1 MNSFWQ
7 DLRFGLRTLLKSP
20 GFTAVAVI
28 TLALGIGAN
37 TAIFSVV
44 NGVLLKPLPYPQPDR
59 IMKVWG
65 HATGLGLPKDLI
77 WFSALEFRELEEY
90 NKDLA
95 DQAAI
100 GGASFDITG
109 GGAPEHLE
117 GVQVS
122 PSFFSILGLQ
132 PVLGRTFTAE
142 DGQPGHDQVLVLGNG
157 LWKRRFGSD
166 RGVIGR
172 TLDVNGKAM
181 TVVGVLPPGFDYP
194 YQSELWQ
201 PLAFTAEDLAPGNRG
216 NHGYEVIARTRPGVT
231 IQQARADMENVGRT
245 ILRRNPNYPYRE
257 LNYNVLLVPLLE
269 ETVGDVQSALWVLVG
284 AVGMVLLIA
293 CVNVASLLLA
303 RASSRDKEVA
313 IRVALGARRGRI
325 IRQLLTE
332 SVLLSGIGG
341 LAGLILAPFALREI
355 IQLGNVAL
363 PRLGNI
369 EIDTSVLLFTLL
381 VSIGTGVLFGLA
393 PAWQVVS
400 SPPSE
405 QLNDAGRGS
414 SEKGAKGR
422 LRRLL
427 VVSETALS
435 VILLVGAGLLI
446 HSFLNI
452 LAIDPGFHAE
462 KVLTM
467 RMSLPPERYS
477 TPAQISNFYREV
489 VARVDHLPGVESAG
503 AANALPLTNS
513 GSSGTVTIDTNEVS
527 PDQRQVETD
536 RLPVTPGYF
545 EAMGFQ
551 LVEGR
556 FFTASDAETSQPVA
570 VVDDTLARTYFG
582 RNDAIGKRVK
592 IGGTQ
597 STNPWLT
604 IVGIVRHIH
613 YRAVEAPS
621 RIQLYWPE
629 AQRPNPTMSLA
640 VRSAVDPL
648 SLAPAVESAIG
659 LVDPDQPVYAVR
671 SLEQLR
677 SAWVSERFLALLLVG
692 IFAGLALV
700 LAAVGIYGVMAYAVT
715 RRTCE
720 IGIRMALGAE
730 PETVMRMVVGDGLA
744 LAGIGLAVG
753 IAVSLIVTRL
763 LASMLYGVKASDPLA
778 FGGGAILLLLVAV
791 GACSI
796 PARRA
801 MRVDPIVALRHE

>member
-7 DLRFGLRTLLKSP
+7 DLRFGLRTLVKSP
-20 GFTAVAVI
+20 GFTAIAVI

-44 NGVLLKPLPYPQPDR
+44 NGVLLKPLPYPEPDR

-65 HATGLGLPKDLI
+65 RATGLGLPKDQI
-77 WFSALEFRELEEY
+77 WFSAPEFRELEEY
-90 NKDLA
+90 NKSLA
-95 DQAAI
+95 DEAAM
-100 GGASFDITG
+100 GGASFDIAG

-117 GVQVS
+117 GAQVS

-166 RGVIGR
+166 PGVIGR

-194 YQSELWQ
+194 DESELWQ
-201 PLAFTAEDLAPGNRG
+201 PLAFTAQDLAPDNRG
-216 NHGYEVIARTRPGVT
+216 NHQYEVIARIKPGVALT
-231 IQQARADMENVGRT
+231 QARADMENVGST
-245 ILRRNPNYPYRE
+245 IVRRNPDYGYRQF
-257 LNYNVLLVPLLE
+257 NYNILLVPLLE

-284 AVGMVLLIA
+284 AVGMVLVIA

-303 RASSRDKEVA
+303 RASSRDKELA
-313 IRVALGARRGRI
+313 IRVALGAPRGRI

-332 SVLLSGIGG
+332 SILLAGIGG
-341 LAGLILAPFALREI
+341 LAGLILAPFALHEI
-355 IQLGNVAL
+355 IELGSIAL
-363 PRLGNI
+363 PRVGNVQ
-369 EIDTSVLLFTLL
+369 IDGAVLLFTAL
-381 VSIGTGVLFGLA
+381 VSLGTGILFGLA

-400 SPPSE
+400 SAPSE
-405 QLNDAGRGS
+405 ELNDAGRGS

-422 LRRLL
+422 LRRVL
-427 VVSETALS
+427 VVAETALS
-435 VILLVGAGLLI
+435 VVLLVGAGLLI

-452 LAIDPGFHAE
+452 LAIDPGFHAD

-467 RMSLPPERYS
+467 RISLPPEKYA
-477 TPAQISNFYREV
+477 TPAQIANFYREV
-489 VARVDHLPGVESAG
+489 VARVARLPGVESAG
-503 AANALPLTNS
+503 AAIALPLTDN
-513 GSSGTVTIDTNEVS
+513 GGSGTVTIDTNEVP
-527 PDQRQVETD
+527 PDRRSVETD
-536 RLPVTPGYF
+536 RRPVTPGYF

-556 FFTASDAETSQPVA
+556 FFTASDSETSEPVA
-570 VVDDTLARTYFG
+570 IVDDTLARTYFAHT
-582 RNDAIGKRVK
+582 DAIGKHLK
-592 IGGTQ
+592 IGGPD
-597 STNPWLT
+597 SPSPWLT
-604 IVGIVRHIH
+604 IVGIVRHVH
-613 YRAVEAPS
+613 YRAIEAPS

-629 AQRPNPTMSLA
+629 AQRPVTTMSLA
-640 VRSAVDPL
+640 VRSAVAPL
-648 SLAPAVESAIG
+648 SLAPAVVSVIAS
-659 LVDPDQPVYAVR
+659 VDPDQPVYAVR

-720 IGIRMALGAE
+720 IGIRMALGAQRQ
-730 PETVMRMVVGDGLA
+730 TVMRMIVGEGVV

-753 IAVSLIVTRL
+753 LAVSLIVMRL
-763 LASMLYGVKASDPLA
+763 LSSLLYGVKASDPLA
-778 FGGGAILLLLVAV
+778 FVGGAILLLLVAV
-791 GACSI
+791 GACYI

-801 MRVDPIVALRHE
+801 MRVDPIVALRYE